1 MNKSNI
7 STLTQI
13 LETLNRQEVILS
25 QIVFALSK
33 EDVVAIKT
41 EDEKKKQKGSL
52 QESLRIT
59 AKTLAEKNLDE
70 GQPKIRSYQARSA
83 RSS

>member
-1 MNKSNI
+1 M

-25 QIVFALSK
+25 QIVFALSR

-41 EDEKKKQKGSL
+41 EEQKK
-52 QESLRIT
+52 E
-59 AKTLAEKNLDE
+59 AKRQLAGIVENYCKNVDRKKT
-70 GQPKIRSYQARSA
+70 Q
-83 RSS
+83 

>member
-25 QIVFALSK
+25 QIVFALSR

-41 EDEKKKQKGSL
+41 EEEKK
-52 QESLRIT
+52 E
-59 AKTLAEKNLDE
+59 AKRQLAGIVENYCKNV
-70 GQPKIRSYQARSA
+70 GRKKSR
-83 RSS
+83 